1 MNHAFRAPRTSSRRY
16 TSRNLLSSVG
26 IAALSALLAGSS
38 LFAGCSSGGGDG
50 GAQPKGGSSAN
61 AAGSDGNGSS
71 LGGDDD
77 GSGDGG
83 AMTGTSGSQNSAGTA
98 TGGVNGNGGGVN
110 GNGGAATG
118 DGGDGAT
125 SGGAGEEPGPGGVG
139 LGAADGITGTFE
151 GVVHTHT
158 FNAVHVP
165 QQTETV
171 VIGANS
177 AMYPLWDAWGL
188 RFLPKLGVQA
198 CTGDT
203 GTDDTFITFGS
214 QSNYLLAGTTAK
226 GACSIN
232 VTSITPK
239 LEGTF
244 TATLKTGH
252 GDVEVT
258 DGAFRVP
265 N

>member
-1 MNHAFRAPRTSSRRY
+1 MLGS
-16 TSRNLLSSVG
+16 LG
-26 IAALSALLAGSS
+26 IVAVSALLAGSS
-38 LFAGCSSGGGDG
+38 LLGACSSSGGDGDP
-50 GAQPKGGSSAN
+50 AKGGSSAN
-61 AAGSDGNGSS
+61 AAGSDGNGTS
-71 LGGDDD
+71 LGGDS
-77 GSGDGG
+77 SGDGG
-83 AMTGTSGSQNSAGTA
+83 AMTGTSGSQSSAGTA
-98 TGGVNGNGGGVN
+98 SGGGSSQ
-110 GNGGAATG
+110 GGSATS
-118 DGGDGAT
+118 DGGDGAS
-125 SGGAGEEPGPGGVG
+125 SGGAGEEPGPGGAG

-177 AMYPLWDAWGL
+177 AMYPLWDAWGM
-188 RFLPKLGVQA
+188 RFLPKLGEQA

-214 QSNYLLAGTTAK
+214 QTNFSLAGTTAN

-232 VTSITPK
+232 VTSIAPK

-244 TATLKTGH
+244 TATLKTEH
-252 GDVEVT
+252 GDVDVT
-258 DGAFRVP
+258 DGAFRVT